1 MQTSQNTLKFAKI
14 NSLVVDI
21 LNEICYKVAL
31 IYVKWKL
38 IKMYNNVKH
47 RQKNFIPKS
56 VKNPLAFWQ
65 MSARISQ
72 TELRYVNIVQ
82 DVQMP
87 SFDTASKAL

>member
-1 MQTSQNTLKFAKI
+1 M
-14 NSLVVDI
+14 
-21 LNEICYKVAL
+21 
-31 IYVKWKL
+31 
-38 IKMYNNVKH
+38 
-47 RQKNFIPKS
+47 FIPKS
-56 VKNPLAFWQ
+56 VKHPLAFWQ